1 MIPPIIG
8 ETGISAD
15 FEDADFSSFEL
26 ARSNAGGAGLEMA
39 TERAD
44 GVVGGI
50 GGGGGIFFPVTGDWL
65 EGALVLALASGE
77 LATVVPGTFA
87 EGAFG
92 SIEILG
98 SLAGGALDPLEGS
111 LAEGALDLVGEVVSV
126 VILVVTSQ
134 VEDGPIS
141 YSWGGY

>member
-1 MIPPIIG
+1 MIG
-8 ETGISAD
+8 ETGTTTD
-15 FEDADFSSFEL
+15 FGDSDVGPRDFGL

-50 GGGGGIFFPVTGDWL
+50 GGGGGIFFPGDPAPAGGWL
-65 EGALVLALASGE
+65 VGALLALASGE

-87 EGAFG
+87 EGA
-92 SIEILG
+92 LG
-98 SLAGGALDPLEGS
+98 SGTRGASDPAEGS
-111 LAEGALDLVGEVVSV
+111 LAEGASDPVGEVVSV

-134 VEDGPIS
+134 VEDGPVS
-141 YSWGGY
+141 FSWGTEAE